1 MPRSDALAAFITAV
15 GAGITDAFAPG
26 HPGHAVAQ
34 RMRRA
39 LDTAPTQPGRPA
51 TTPRALPA
59 CRHLDAALAL
69 ARATRPAPLHA
80 WAEAFAGLAPDLHWV
95 RSQRRGTGDFHLGHA
110 NTEIVGPA
118 GLEQR
123 SDVVLGA
130 SLLAPGVVYPDHDH
144 PPEEIYLVL
153 SAGDWFNPQRGWYT
167 PGAGGAVHHPPG
179 IVHAMRAGAT
189 TPLLAIWCLWP
200 GP

>member
-1 MPRSDALAAFITAV
+1 MPRSDALADFITQV
-15 GAGITDAFAPG
+15 GRGITDAFAPG
-26 HPGHAVAQ
+26 QPGHAVAQ
-34 RMRRA
+34 RMRLA
-39 LDTAPTQPGRPA
+39 LDTVPPQPGGPA
-51 TTPRALPA
+51 TPPCALPA
-59 CRHLDAALAL
+59 CRHLDTALAL
-69 ARATRPAPLHA
+69 ARAAGPAPLGA
-80 WAEAFAGLAPDLHWV
+80 WAEAFAAVAPSLHWV
-95 RSQRRGTGDFHLGHA
+95 RSQRRGTEAFHQGHA

-153 SAGDWFNPQRGWYT
+153 SAGDWFNRKRGWYT

-189 TPLLAIWCLWP
+189 PLLAIWCLWP

>member
-1 MPRSDALAAFITAV
+1 MPRSDALAQLISTV
-15 GAGITDAFAPG
+15 GAAIVTACAPG

-34 RMRRA
+34 RMRQA
-39 LDTAPTQPGRPA
+39 LDTVPTQPSAA

-59 CRHLDAALAL
+59 CGHLDTALAL
-69 ARATRPAPLHA
+69 ARTGPAPLRA
-80 WAEAFAGLAPDLHWV
+80 LADSFAALAPDLHWV
-95 RSQRRGTGDFHLGHA
+95 RSERSGTGDFRQGHA
-110 NTEIVGPA
+110 NTVIVGPA
-118 GLEQR
+118 GLEHR

-130 SLLAPGVVYPDHDH
+130 SLLAPGVAYPDHDH

-153 SAGDWFNPQRGWYT
+153 SAGDWFNRQRGWYT
-167 PGAGGAVHHPPG
+167 PGAGGTVHHPPG
-179 IVHAMRAGAT
+179 IVHAMRAGT